1 MKKAFYFLCA
11 LAFVFLGCAN
21 AERVKDNA
29 VSGEQSVISYED
41 SDEVFFNPDIGFYCA
56 VEVPVGKSQNYNVN
70 FPNHSKFFNVK
81 NPFYDLDAKTNEAK
95 FKLVHLKID
104 ISRYSD
110 SNKFDSSNEYKSN
123 GSIQGNPDAFTS
135 EKLADLKNI
144 LSDLRTY
151 DETAIVRFCYDAGY
165 DGHGQDGTQIE
176 PTDFKKILDH
186 IKVICPALK
195 DYTDVITAIE
205 CGLIGPW
212 GEMNSTPYTKAMSA
226 NEYNKYASTYGL
238 NKITS
243 STSVECGY
251 IIILMKAYLDELWN
265 NGVNVPLLV
274 RQPKFLSLFLEAC
287 PSLSP
292 SEKNMLGIFNDGY
305 LGTDSDTGTFS
316 NFETRVQ
323 QDIPFMADST
333 NHTPYGGEIC
343 DSTSKTPLWEDKL
356 DYAVEEMSTVH
367 LSFLNI
373 GWNYNVLNWSDKDD
387 HTWSYEYKKNNQN
400 LIRTMNKSNKVSAY
414 GNKKLFQVL
423 LRYMGYRYLIT
434 QSNLSY
440 YEESKKLEVELEI
453 QNKGFANM
461 PYHRS
466 KNLTAYLVSS
476 SGNKTKIPVNGE
488 NFTGQSSLS
497 FNFALPAD
505 LENGDYTVYIK
516 FANKDGHYPV
526 QFANKNIWNTE
537 LSANK
542 VGVFT
547 KSE

>member
-1 MKKAFYFLCA
+1 
-11 LAFVFLGCAN
+11 
-21 AERVKDNA
+21 
-29 VSGEQSVISYED
+29 
-41 SDEVFFNPDIGFYCA
+41 
-56 VEVPVGKSQNYNVN
+56 
-70 FPNHSKFFNVK
+70 
-81 NPFYDLDAKTNEAK
+81 
-95 FKLVHLKID
+95 
-104 ISRYSD
+104 
-110 SNKFDSSNEYKSN
+110 
-123 GSIQGNPDAFTS
+123 
-135 EKLADLKNI
+135 
-144 LSDLRTY
+144 
-151 DETAIVRFCYDAGY
+151 
-165 DGHGQDGTQIE
+165 
-176 PTDFKKILDH
+176 
-186 IKVICPALK
+186 
-195 DYTDVITAIE
+195 
-205 CGLIGPW
+205 
-212 GEMNSTPYTKAMSA
+212 
-226 NEYNKYASTYGL
+226 
-238 NKITS
+238 
-243 STSVECGY
+243 
-251 IIILMKAYLDELWN
+251 
-265 NGVNVPLLV
+265 
-274 RQPKFLSLFLEAC
+274 
-287 PSLSP
+287 
-292 SEKNMLGIFNDGY
+292 MLGIFNDGY

-323 QDIPFMADST
+323 QDIPFMADFT

-434 QSNLSY
+434 DSNLSY
-440 YEESKKLEVELEI
+440 YEESKKFEVKLEI

-476 SGNKTKIPVNGE
+476 SGNTITIPVNGVK
-488 NFTGQSSLS
+488 FTGQSSLS